1 MNAEQSPSTRGMLD
15 VLRVAPF
22 RRYIIGSAISDTGTW
37 MQVMAQGWVMSTLTD
52 KALVLGMV
60 NFAAGIPTIALT
72 MIGGSAAD
80 RYDKRKILI
89 ATQIAQTIFALILGT
104 LVRTGRIQIWHIILL
119 AAGLGVSIAFEM
131 PALSALVPEL
141 VKREQIATAVALD
154 RSVFHGS
161 RLVGPSVAGLLVSWY
176 GAASAFF
183 ANAVSFSALI
193 IALVSLPAR
202 VAGTAEEEE
211 QRRSGFKEGLRYVR
225 KDRTILA
232 MISLIALTTIFVFPF
247 LSVMLPLYV
256 RNILGLGPDKMGLLM
271 AISGT
276 GSLFGSLGLLSVARE
291 HRFRFM
297 TCAVS
302 VVAVALFSMSQARS
316 FWVTAIAMG
325 TLAIALS
332 LNFGLAG
339 TIVQE
344 RAPAALRGRISAVF
358 GLSFF
363 GLMPIAGLLTTSLAD
378 LIGIPSALMISS
390 ILFGSGALFVMNLA
404 GRTGCSTGPLSE
416 SPERDTNIPAKA
428 VAASTAPS
436 TVA

>member
-1 MNAEQSPSTRGMLD
+1 MLA
-15 VLRVAPF
+15 VLREGPF

-37 MQVMAQGWVMSTLTD
+37 MQVMAQAWVMSTLTD
-52 KALVLGMV
+52 KALVLGLV

-89 ATQIAQTIFALILGT
+89 ATQVAQTIFALILGW
-104 LVRTGRIQIWHIILL
+104 LVWTGRIQIWHVILL

-141 VKREQIATAVALD
+141 VRKDQIATAVALD

-161 RLVGPSVAGLLVSWY
+161 RLVGPSIAGLLVGWY

-183 ANAVSFSALI
+183 GNALSFFALI
-193 IALVSLPAR
+193 IALMTLPAR

-211 QRRSGFKEGLRYVR
+211 QRRSGFKEGLLYVR
-225 KDRTILA
+225 QDRTILS
-232 MISLIALTTIFVFPF
+232 MIALIALTTIFVFPF

-256 RNILGLGPDKMGLLM
+256 RNILHLGPDRMGLLM
-271 AISGT
+271 AISGS

-302 VVAVALFSMSQARS
+302 VVAVSLFAMSQARS
-316 FWVTAIAMG
+316 FLITAIAMG
-325 TLAIALS
+325 TLAVALS

-344 RAPAALRGRISAVF
+344 RAPAPLRGRISAVF

-378 LIGIPSALMISS
+378 LIGIPAALMIAS
-390 ILFGSGALFVMNLA
+390 IFFGAGALTVMNLA
-404 GRTGCSTGPLSE
+404 GRSGCTVPVAEDPAPDTELS
-416 SPERDTNIPAKA
+416 AKS
-428 VAASTAPS
+428 VAAANTPS